1 MWLLAERELGAE
13 SAVSGYIAYLP
24 QPGCASFYDAPLHW
38 AEEELRELQYPPMIG
53 AVYEQR
59 EQIKGLH
66 ARLRQ
71 GGGARAAAVTLE
83 QVTWLGLGL
92 GLRLG
97 LGLGVALAAPRATS
111 GTLDLGGAGRLYL
124 RGISARS
131 PQISPHLEQV
141 TWAEQVVWSRAFA
154 STRAKVRALT
164 LTLTLTLIPNPNP
177 NPNS

>member
-83 QVTWLGLGL
+83 QVSWLELGL

-97 LGLGVALAAPRATS
+97 LGLA
-111 GTLDLGGAGRLYL
+111 
-124 RGISARS
+124 
-131 PQISPHLEQV
+131 
-141 TWAEQVVWSRAFA
+141 
-154 STRAKVRALT
+154 
-164 LTLTLTLIPNPNP
+164 
-177 NPNS
+177 

>member
-13 SAVSGYIAYLP
+13 SAVSGYIASPSPSPSPNPSPNPNPFPPTLTQVSGYIAYLP

-92 GLRLG
+92 GIG
-97 LGLGVALAAPRATS
+97 FG
-111 GTLDLGGAGRLYL
+111 
-124 RGISARS
+124 
-131 PQISPHLEQV
+131 
-141 TWAEQVVWSRAFA
+141 
-154 STRAKVRALT
+154 
-164 LTLTLTLIPNPNP
+164 
-177 NPNS
+177 

>member
-1 MWLLAERELGAE
+1 MSGY
-13 SAVSGYIAYLP
+13 SAPSPNPNPNPSPNPSPLPPTLTQVSGYIAYLP

-83 QVTWLGLGL
+83 QVTW
-92 GLRLG
+92 
-97 LGLGVALAAPRATS
+97 
-111 GTLDLGGAGRLYL
+111 
-124 RGISARS
+124 
-131 PQISPHLEQV
+131 
-141 TWAEQVVWSRAFA
+141 AEQVVWSRAFA
-154 STRAKVRALT
+154 STRAKSGRGAPPPPPPPASELGEKKLLFEAAWLRGRVRG
-164 LTLTLTLIPNPNP
+164 
-177 NPNS
+177 